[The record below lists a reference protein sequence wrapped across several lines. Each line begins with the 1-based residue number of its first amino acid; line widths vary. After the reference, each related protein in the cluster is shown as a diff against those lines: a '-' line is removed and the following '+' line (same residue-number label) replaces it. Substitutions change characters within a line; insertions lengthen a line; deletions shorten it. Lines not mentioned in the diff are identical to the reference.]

1 MRQDKSPTTYHQMEL
16 GDRRAGEARLTPE
29 QMREQMENARRQ
41 AEFYEAQRAQW
52 EEQQAALE
60 ESNEQKHLFIDSLN
74 DIGMRIHNAVNR
86 IEREQVSMKRELQE
100 VEQTGACLRRHLEIL
115 SSLRPHTWP
124 ANEFARHL
132 HEALPKLERA
142 ENDFH
147 EAYVGAEQFRHTT
160 LFLDKPGEERKSAF
174 HWSVLGMEMAKG
186 LAFHLPLFLLLLLTW
201 LVYWA
206 VTSF

>member
-1 MRQDKSPTTYHQMEL
+1 MTPDASSYRQMEL
-16 GDRRAGEARLTPE
+16 GDNRAGGGRLSPE
-29 QMREQMENARRQ
+29 QMRVQMENARRQ

-60 ESNEQKHLFIDSLN
+60 ESNEQKHLFNDSLN

-86 IEREQVSMKRELQE
+86 MEKELESMDREQREVTQICE
-100 VEQTGACLRRHLEIL
+100 CLKRHLQIL
-115 SSLRPHTWP
+115 SALQPHTWP
-124 ANEFARHL
+124 ANEFAHHL

-147 EAYVGAEQFRHTT
+147 EAYIGATHYRHTD

-174 HWSVLGMEMAKG
+174 HWSILRVELAKG

-201 LVYWA
+201 LIYWA
-206 VTSF
+206 VMTF